1 MFMPKTDRFTKDK
14 TEMLNAYREINKEV
28 AEQYNCPYIDMRQAF
43 LDAIPSYRLNYKVLK
58 TEFTMTIQFGCYFLH
73 FIYFSLHVKHSYR
86 TIPADCVFT
95 LFTRYLI

>member
-43 LDAIPSYRLNYKVLK
+43 LDAIPSYRLNYKVQIA
-58 TEFTMTIQFGCYFLH
+58 TACRQY
-73 FIYFSLHVKHSYR
+73 YR
-86 TIPADCVFT
+86 TWCSK
-95 LFTRYLI
+95 LL

>member
-43 LDAIPSYRLNYKVLK
+43 LDAIPSYRLNYKVLRS
-58 TEFTMTIQFGCYFLH
+58 EFTMTIQFGCYFLH
-73 FIYFSLHVKHSYR
+73 CIYFSLHVKHSYR
-86 TIPADCVFT
+86 AIPADCVFT